1 MNILTLQFLLGIII
15 GTIILLHIAKKNLVA
30 ILAYSIQSLLITI
43 ILFDSFLKTG
53 NVLLFFVI
61 LIIFI
66 VKVVLAPIF
75 FIKLIKKYALV
86 FSVDA
91 YLGTPITLIVITIII
106 FITNSQKFLPLS
118 NILPDNK
125 ILLSLT
131 LSSIFL
137 SLFLIINRKEALS
150 QIIGILSLEN
160 SIVAF
165 SIFAGL
171 EQSPALQLGI
181 IFNIFIWIIIAVVF
195 MSMIYK
201 HFGSLNVSYIKNLKD

>member
-1 MNILTLQFLLGIII
+1 M
-15 GTIILLHIAKKNLVA
+15 
-30 ILAYSIQSLLITI
+30 
-43 ILFDSFLKTG
+43 
-53 NVLLFFVI
+53 LLFFVI